1 MAHRPQE
8 IIKSYKY
15 MKKFKK
21 SIEISTDNI
30 LEVLDCPIVEGI
42 RKCKDGLCVEGRG
55 EIYITRSVLVVDV
68 AGFGLAFAIDRGCVL
83 ALDVCGTWYAFTKEE
98 WDKHKNDEI

>member
-1 MAHRPQE
+1 
-8 IIKSYKY
+8 

-42 RKCKDGLCVEGRG
+42 HLSL
-55 EIYITRSVLVVDV
+55 IHI
-68 AGFGLAFAIDRGCVL
+68 
-83 ALDVCGTWYAFTKEE
+83 
-98 WDKHKNDEI
+98 